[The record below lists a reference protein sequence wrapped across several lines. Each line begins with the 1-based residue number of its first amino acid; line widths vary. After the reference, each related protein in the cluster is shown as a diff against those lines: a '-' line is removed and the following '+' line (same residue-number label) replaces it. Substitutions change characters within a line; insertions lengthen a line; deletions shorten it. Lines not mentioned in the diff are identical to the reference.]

1 MTKNNICYS
10 DTKNIVIG
18 SILTIGIFLSYIPQ
32 FYTIYKKYS
41 INGINYIT
49 LFLSNI
55 GAFLNLLGIIFT
67 MITKF
72 SCCSDYSVSVC
83 LQTLLPIFQMTTPWI
98 SQLILLIFF
107 IFITYKTYDT
117 NRIYYIKILITY
129 IIIIVSLIII
139 GLCVLI
145 NKNSNEVIYGE
156 ILNSISSIIALF
168 LFIPQILH
176 TYSIKTSGNLSLIT
190 LSIQMP
196 GAFLVF
202 VYQSFFTNSSV
213 INGIPYLISGIQQF
227 FLLILCIYYDYFYY
241 SIKNEELRELI
252 N

>member
-1 MTKNNICYS
+1 MNEYKECYS

-18 SILTIGIFLSYIPQ
+18 TILTVGIFLSYIPQ
-32 FYTIYKKYS
+32 FYTIYKKNS

-67 MITKF
+67 MISNF
-72 SCCSDYSVSVC
+72 SCCSNYSLSVC
-83 LQTLLPIFQMTTPWI
+83 LETLLPIFQMTTPWL
-98 SQLILLIFF
+98 SQLILLIMFMV
-107 IFITYKTYDT
+107 ITYKTYNV
-117 NRIYYIKILITY
+117 NRLYYIKILITY
-129 IIIIVSLIII
+129 IVIIVLLIII

-145 NKNSNEVIYGE
+145 NKNSNEIIYGE
-156 ILNSISSIIALF
+156 ILNSISSVIALF
-168 LFIPQILH
+168 LYIPQILH

-202 VYQSFFTNSSV
+202 VYQSFFTKSSV
-213 INGIPYLISGIQQF
+213 INGIPYLISGIQQLVLF
-227 FLLILCIYYDYFYY
+227 VLCIYYDYFYY
-241 SIKNEELRELI
+241 GIKYDELKDII